1 MNTDQLAVRARRHAA
16 LGDPLRLA
24 IIDEL
29 RLSDRS
35 PSDLSAMLGV
45 DSNLLAHH
53 TDILE
58 EAGLVERVSSQ
69 GDRRRRYV
77 RLVPSM
83 LGGLDSRPSLR
94 FSRIVFICTENVA
107 RSQLAAAMWNHL
119 DLGTKATSGGTRPG
133 KSVHPAAIKAA
144 ARRGLD
150 LRKAR
155 PGPVP
160 DLDASDLV
168 ITVCDRAYESLCGVR
183 QRLHW
188 SVPDPVASSDAS
200 SFDAAAEA
208 LDQRIRVLSAFVNSA
223 EEGHGRSARHH

>member
-1 MNTDQLAVRARRHAA
+1 MTVEQLEVRARRHAA
-16 LGDPLRLA
+16 LGDPHRLA

-35 PSDLSAMLGV
+35 PSDLAALLGV

-58 EAGLVERVSSQ
+58 EAGLVQRLGSQ

-77 RLVPSM
+77 RLVPSV
-83 LGGLDSRPSLR
+83 LAVLDPDPALH

-107 RSQLAAAMWNHL
+107 RSQLAAAIWNHL
-119 DLGTKATSGGTRPG
+119 DLRTTATSGGTRPG
-133 KSVHPAAIKAA
+133 KRVHQAAIKAA

-150 LRKAR
+150 LRKAS

-160 DLDASDLV
+160 NLDATDLV
-168 ITVCDRAYESLCGVR
+168 VTVCDRAYESLSNIR
-183 QRLHW
+183 QGLHW

-208 LDQRIRVLSAFVNSA
+208 LDQRIQVLSAFVNS
-223 EEGHGRSARHH
+223 